1 MFNYTALFIHFIQA
15 KNVEKKKTQEEKVKT
30 DEPVPV
36 EEVPVEVAPVEVAP
50 VEVAPVE
57 EAPVLNEFDA
67 AAGDSTSA
75 EQDAAA
81 IKIQASIR
89 GKKERKEQKELQDG
103 AAKIQAR
110 FRGKNIFNFFFQ
122 IQVLNCN

>member
-1 MFNYTALFIHFIQA
+1 M
-15 KNVEKKKTQEEKVKT
+15 
-30 DEPVPV
+30 
-36 EEVPVEVAPVEVAP
+36 EVAP

-57 EAPVLNEFDA
+57 EAPVLDEFDA

-89 GKKERKEQKELQDG
+89 GKKQRKEQKELQEG

-110 FRGKNIFNFFFQ
+110 FRGKNIFSFFFPKFKYLTVINFFF
-122 IQVLNCN
+122 VLFFFYFFLSFFSFFTLSSLIFKFFHNR

>member
-1 MFNYTALFIHFIQA
+1 MSNYTALFIHFIQA

-30 DEPVPV
+30 DEPAPV

-50 VEVAPVE
+50 VE
-57 EAPVLNEFDA
+57 EAPVLDEFDA

-110 FRGKNIFNFFFQ
+110 FRGKNIFSFFS
-122 IQVLNCN
+122 NSST

>member
-1 MFNYTALFIHFIQA
+1 M
-15 KNVEKKKTQEEKVKT
+15 EE
-30 DEPVPV
+30 
-36 EEVPVEVAPVEVAP
+36 AS
-50 VEVAPVE
+50 VE
-57 EAPVLNEFDA
+57 EAPVLDEFDA

-89 GKKERKEQKELQDG
+89 GKKQRKEQKELQDG

-110 FRGKNIFNFFFQ
+110 FRGKNRFHFFFQ
-122 IQVLNCN
+122 IQVLNCNINLILFWNTPFFLQK